1 MLDRHEDCTPDLS
14 RNRRER
20 VLLIVTSFA
29 TTTKQNNKNVFSS
42 GSFVNAL
49 ERVKQQS
56 DHVTVVTALAAGDAA
71 QSLSAGLD
79 STSHGGKH
87 GYE

>member
-20 VLLIVTSFA
+20 VLLIVTSY
-29 TTTKQNNKNVFSS
+29 NKNVFSS

-56 DHVTVVTALAAGDAA
+56 DHVTEVTALAAGDAA

>member
-20 VLLIVTSFA
+20 VLLIVTSY
-29 TTTKQNNKNVFSS
+29 NKNVFSS

>member
-20 VLLIVTSFA
+20 VLLIVNSFA
-29 TTTKQNNKNVFSS
+29 KKNVFSS

-49 ERVKQQS
+49 ELVKQQS
-56 DHVTVVTALAAGDAA
+56 DHVTVVTALAAGD
-71 QSLSAGLD
+71 
-79 STSHGGKH
+79 
-87 GYE
+87 